1 MNICKIGKLVPIF
14 WKFASRFILN
24 FPVSIVKKDR
34 DRDSSFASRIQKALC
49 EYFREFRSEYGE
61 SLVPR

>member
-1 MNICKIGKLVPIF
+1 MYVKSANLSPNF

-34 DRDSSFASRIQKALC
+34 DRNSSFASRIQKALC
-49 EYFREFRSEYGE
+49 EYFRVFRSEYGE